1 MYSFVQPF
9 FYTEFFAYF
18 KCWFIPVLI
27 KYRKEIQIL
36 FTKMTSVESIR
47 ISSTAKRLTKL
58 KTKINFQ
65 LEQNMMQ
72 MEMEFVCSVCYK
84 FLSTMYDKKRMKNLR
99 VIPDN
104 VLQIDGCKSMYHK
117 KLTDSFKS

>member
-1 MYSFVQPF
+1 
-9 FYTEFFAYF
+9 
-18 KCWFIPVLI
+18 
-27 KYRKEIQIL
+27 
-36 FTKMTSVESIR
+36 MTSVESIR